1 MYLAKNTGLNLIG
14 ILLIQ
19 YCISKIPI
27 KLRPVF
33 FAKYM
38 EERDA
43 EEICKEFGISTS
55 NYWVM
60 LHRSKLLM
68 RACLEKTY
76 YGKK

>member
-1 MYLAKNTGLNLIG
+1 
-14 ILLIQ
+14 
-19 YCISKIPI
+19 
-27 KLRPVF
+27 
-33 FAKYM
+33 M